1 MALRKFALDHAPRT
15 VAHAAN
21 QFKKVIAK
29 AKRAGKISPV
39 VAAGI
44 ATLDTPVGQ
53 ADGNPTDALN
63 LEQAHALVAA
73 AQRDGTYIG
82 PYTIISLCDMAPRPE
97 EARALV
103 WGDLAGGVFR
113 VTHSTRR
120 PKRDGATL
128 KTPKSERSGRLTLVS
143 AAALRTHKA
152 RQAAAGIPVGDADPV
167 FTDAAGHK
175 LTAGQVLA
183 DFTGLC
189 DAAGLEGF
197 VPYSLRHSYRM
208 ILRELGVDSD
218 TISDLMGHT
227 HGGTGGKIYGNHP
240 VEYVQIAGANA
251 IDKEFPIN

>member
-128 KTPKSERSGRLTLVS
+128 KTPKSERSG
-143 AAALRTHKA
+143 
-152 RQAAAGIPVGDADPV
+152 
-167 FTDAAGHK
+167 
-175 LTAGQVLA
+175 LA
-183 DFTGLC
+183 D
-189 DAAGLEGF
+189 AGL
-197 VPYSLRHSYRM
+197 RCRAA
-208 ILRELGVDSD
+208 D
-218 TISDLMGHT
+218 TQGAP
-227 HGGTGGKIYGNHP
+227 GGRRDPGG
-240 VEYVQIAGANA
+240 
-251 IDKEFPIN
+251 